1 MIVLQN
7 QPQGYILSYFYRL
20 LRTLPLS
27 RVVVKFSLKHLYI
40 RQTGISENFK
50 FVVIRLL
57 KNAFES
63 EKKKKNESKHFYLC
77 PRENSPP
84 EFSSSPPTRGKLL
97 IPTRQHLFENIFLG
111 EGGGTVLGDRLT
123 DQVLTTLNY
132 LIWPKHQQEL
142 HEVGC

>member
-1 MIVLQN
+1 MVVLQN

-40 RQTGISENFK
+40 GQTGISENFK

-63 EKKKKNESKHFYLC
+63 QKNNESKHFYLC

-84 EFSSSPPTRGKLL
+84 KFSSSPPTRGKLL

-111 EGGGTVLGDRLT
+111 EGGNCARR
-123 DQVLTTLNY
+123 QPY
-132 LIWPKHQQEL
+132 
-142 HEVGC
+142 

>member
-1 MIVLQN
+1 MVVLQN

-20 LRTLPLS
+20 RRTLPLS

-63 EKKKKNESKHFYLC
+63 QKK
-77 PRENSPP
+77 
-84 EFSSSPPTRGKLL
+84 
-97 IPTRQHLFENIFLG
+97 
-111 EGGGTVLGDRLT
+111 
-123 DQVLTTLNY
+123 
-132 LIWPKHQQEL
+132 
-142 HEVGC
+142 

>member
-63 EKKKKNESKHFYLC
+63 EKKKKK
-77 PRENSPP
+77 
-84 EFSSSPPTRGKLL
+84 K
-97 IPTRQHLFENIFLG
+97 
-111 EGGGTVLGDRLT
+111 
-123 DQVLTTLNY
+123 
-132 LIWPKHQQEL
+132 KK
-142 HEVGC
+142 